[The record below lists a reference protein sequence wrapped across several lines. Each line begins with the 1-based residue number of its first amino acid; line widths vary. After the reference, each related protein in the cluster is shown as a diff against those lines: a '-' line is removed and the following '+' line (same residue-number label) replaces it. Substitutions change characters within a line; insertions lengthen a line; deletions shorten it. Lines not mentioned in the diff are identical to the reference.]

1 MQQRGPFETADG
13 ERFIVGL
20 QRQDQWVSCRTC
32 AIALQPRQVVVFRGD
47 QVFCLKCGDTE
58 AGVRR
63 IRAGRKDPEGDR
75 ILSST
80 RMGRIHWRRRGVTSI
95 HLPTDYRIGAGR
107 IVRGNEGW
115 MSSMILP
122 IEVGATRLLVP
133 VTWEATAGG
142 HWPTED
148 QLYRATIARLQ
159 ERLDYPKRFLTGQ
172 RRAGD
177 HLQGM
182 NGEKSWIKEPF
193 WTLA

>member
-1 MQQRGPFETADG
+1 MQQRGLFETADG

-20 QRQDQWVSCRTC
+20 QRQDQGVPCQTC

-63 IRAGRKDPEGDR
+63 IKAGRKDPEGDR
-75 ILSST
+75 ILSRT
-80 RMGRIHWRRRGVTSI
+80 AMGVIHWRRRGMTAI
-95 HLPTDYRIGAGR
+95 RLPTGYRVGSGR
-107 IVRGNEGW
+107 AIQGMRRW
-115 MSSMILP
+115 QSSVILP
-122 IEVGATRLLVP
+122 VAVGETRLLVP
-133 VTWEATAGG
+133 MTWEAAAGG
-142 HWPTED
+142 VWPSSD
-148 QLYRATIARLQ
+148 LVRLATLARLQ

-177 HLQGM
+177 HLREM
-182 NGEKSWIKEPF
+182 NGEKSCINEPY